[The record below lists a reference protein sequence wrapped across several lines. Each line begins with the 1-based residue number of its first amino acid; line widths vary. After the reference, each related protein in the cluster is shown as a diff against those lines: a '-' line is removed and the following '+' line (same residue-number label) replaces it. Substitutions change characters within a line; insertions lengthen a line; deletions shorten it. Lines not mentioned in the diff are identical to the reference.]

1 LSEQI
6 IRLIRELFEIKR
18 RKAMLENLIKYFVYA
33 TKGYITKMQLIKF
46 LYLADLYAVKWTDK
60 QLTDLD
66 WRFYHFGPWN
76 EGIDAALNQ
85 MNGKEIFQESQGKII
100 FIRLGERA
108 GNVDDLK
115 LPLGLKLMLDNIRR
129 EWAGEDKLN
138 QLLKYVYSTAPML
151 EVIDSHQPEEQ
162 VRLNLYKERE
172 KLMSE
177 LE

>member
-1 LSEQI
+1 
-6 IRLIRELFEIKR
+6 
-18 RKAMLENLIKYFVYA
+18 MLENLIKYFVYA